1 MRCLNVVESWPEQV
15 KDNVKKT
22 YPSIPREAGTDGL
35 NSLVASGAQIEAT
48 LTRVSAAVILRNI
61 ENENGA
67 EYLLAQRPPGKAYAG
82 YWEFPGGKVEAGESF
97 AQALVRELQEE
108 LGVTV
113 TAMTPWITRHF
124 VYPHARVEIRF
135 FRVTAWTGELHPH
148 EHTDTAWLATRWM
161 AGGKD
166 LDQMPVSPVLPANTP
181 ILRALA
187 LPSVYAV
194 TNAGAAGV
202 EAELAR
208 IASARPMLV
217 QVREKTMG
225 DAARQAFARQV
236 VEVVHGYG
244 GHVLLNGSIE
254 EALAV
259 GADGVQLT
267 SSALMAC
274 QQRPDLPLVFAS
286 CHNAAEL
293 NKASALG
300 LDAAVLGSIKPTPT
314 HPDQAPLGWA
324 AFSTLIE
331 GCALPV
337 YAIGGMT
344 LADVVEAQ
352 ASGAQGVAMLR
363 GW

>member
-1 MRCLNVVESWPEQV
+1 MSKNSVVV
-15 KDNVKKT
+15 
-22 YPSIPREAGTDGL
+22 
-35 NSLVASGAQIEAT
+35 SGAQIEAT

-67 EYLLAQRPPGKAYAG
+67 EYLLAQRPPGKAYSG
-82 YWEFPGGKVEAGESF
+82 YWEFPGGKVEANESF

-108 LGVTV
+108 LGITV

-148 EHTDTAWLATRWM
+148 EHTDTTWLETRRM
-161 AGGKD
+161 TGGKD

-187 LPSVYAV
+187 LPSVYAL
-194 TNAGAAGV
+194 TNAAGSSV
-202 EAELAR
+202 DAELER
-208 IASARPMLV
+208 IRRTRPMLV
-217 QVREKTMG
+217 QVREKTMS
-225 DAARQAFARQV
+225 DTARLAFARQV
-236 VEVVHGYG
+236 VSVVHGYG
-244 GHVLLNGSIE
+244 GHVLLNGSVD
-254 EALAV
+254 EAISV

-300 LDAAVLGSIKPTPT
+300 LNAAVLGSIKPTPT

-337 YAIGGMT
+337 YAIGGMS
-344 LADVVEAQ
+344 LVDVVEAQ
-352 ASGAQGVAMLR
+352 ASGAQGVAMMR

>member
-1 MRCLNVVESWPEQV
+1 M
-15 KDNVKKT
+15 T
-22 YPSIPREAGTDGL
+22 A
-35 NSLVASGAQIEAT
+35 NSLVVSGAQIEAK
-48 LTRVSAAVILRNI
+48 LTRVSAAVILRHI
-61 ENENGA
+61 ENEDGA

-108 LGVTV
+108 LGITV

-135 FRVTAWTGELHPH
+135 FRVTAWTGDLHPH
-148 EHTDTAWLATRWM
+148 EHTDTAWLETCGM

-166 LDQMPVSPVLPANTP
+166 LEQMPVSPVLPANTP

-194 TNAGAAGV
+194 TNAGAVGID
-202 EAELAR
+202 AELAR
-208 IASARPMLV
+208 IARARPMLV
-217 QVREKTMG
+217 QVREKTLS
-225 DAARQAFARQV
+225 DSDRRDFARKV
-236 VEVVHGYG
+236 IDIVHGYG
-244 GHVLLNGSIE
+244 GHVLLNGCAD

-267 SSALMAC
+267 SAALMAC
-274 QQRPDLPLVFAS
+274 EQRPDLPLAFAS
-286 CHNAAEL
+286 CHTPTEL
-293 NKASALG
+293 LKASRLG
-300 LDAAVLGSIKPTPT
+300 LDAVVLGSVNSTPT
-314 HPDQAPLGWA
+314 HPDQTPLGWENFA
-324 AFSTLIE
+324 RMIE

-344 LADVVEAQ
+344 AADVTEAQ
-352 ASGAQGVAMLR
+352 ALGAQGIAMLR